1 MVAAY
6 AVAFQMLFTGIAAS
20 SLTTAAPG
28 SNGDPFVICYGDRGA
43 PAENQN
49 PAGHPLH
56 QQHCVLCTTAAAP
69 AAILPTAAGHILRPI
84 GGARVRW
91 PKTSDFVPAQRSTP
105 RLSQGPPQT
114 T

>member
-1 MVAAY
+1 M
-6 AVAFQMLFTGIAAS
+6 
-20 SLTTAAPG
+20 
-28 SNGDPFVICYGDRGA
+28 
-43 PAENQN
+43 
-49 PAGHPLH
+49 
-56 QQHCVLCTTAAAP
+56 
-69 AAILPTAAGHILRPI
+69 LRPI